1 MLIYGVTITAQW
13 RYLQDFF
20 GTFVFKKLTA
30 NPDKRL
36 DSFLVNWRYL
46 INTLMCERVEWWV
59 KAFLYLASEGDEFKD
74 ALYEEKEGDD
84 QVHVGQA
91 VQ

>member
-1 MLIYGVTITAQW
+1 
-13 RYLQDFF
+13 
-20 GTFVFKKLTA
+20 
-30 NPDKRL
+30 
-36 DSFLVNWRYL
+36 
-46 INTLMCERVEWWV
+46 MCERVEWWV

-74 ALYEEKEGDD
+74 ALNEEKEGDD